1 MKLRYNAF
9 AALYLTSLTFEVA
22 YQKRLEL
29 IWSVAAVIFVAL
41 ALLSLTSCVQS
52 VTVRGKYADYTVT
65 PHKPIEVEPA
75 K

>member
-1 MKLRYNAF
+1 MK
-9 AALYLTSLTFEVA
+9 TQFELLG
-22 YQKRLEL
+22 YG
-29 IWSVAAVIFVAL
+29 L
-41 ALLSLTSCVQS
+41 ACVLLVLMFLASSSCVQS